1 MMEYFGNSSDEDDD
15 KKMETVLIRER
26 NRLTRQESENDDRT
40 NSSVKKSMPAQ
51 EERLEVDVANNALNT
66 SYDDH
71 DIHNNFDDELEELR

>member
-1 MMEYFGNSSDEDDD
+1 MIECFGNSSDEDDD

-40 NSSVKKSMPAQ
+40 NSSVKKSMNAQ
-51 EERLEVDVANNALNT
+51 EEPLKVNVANNALNT

-71 DIHNNFDDELEELR
+71 DIYHNFDDQLEELR